1 MRIKNYLHTNSFAL
15 SLALEQRLGTIP
27 KWPTARHQP
36 RSQGPF
42 SSSLEKRGRR
52 VSLFAESV
60 LHERS
65 TFPLYAPMLFVT
77 GTNKD

>member
-15 SLALEQRLGTIP
+15 SLALEQRLRTIP
-27 KWPTARHQP
+27 KWPIARHQP
-36 RSQGPF
+36 RSQGPL

-60 LHERS
+60 FHERS
-65 TFPLYAPMLFVT
+65 AFLLCAITLFVT